1 VAGCLVVSGCRSLLF
16 EHGRLAER
24 NQRLRGHL
32 LVLNIK
38 GNTLMIT
45 RESVETVLGRIR
57 PFMQADGGGIELVV
71 VDGNSATVQL
81 TGMCAV
87 CPSGQITLF
96 LGVEAALRES
106 LPEFEILRV
115 V

>member
-1 VAGCLVVSGCRSLLF
+1 MAD
-16 EHGRLAER
+16 R

-32 LVLNIK
+32 IVLNIK
-38 GNTLMIT
+38 GDTLVIT
-45 RESVETVLGRIR
+45 REGVEAVLGRIR

-81 TGMCAV
+81 TGMCAA
-87 CPSGQITLF
+87 CPSGQLTLF
-96 LGVEAALRES
+96 HGVEAALRES
-106 LPEFEILRV
+106 LPEFSTLRV

>member
-1 VAGCLVVSGCRSLLF
+1 V
-16 EHGRLAER
+16 
-24 NQRLRGHL
+24 

-45 RESVETVLGRIR
+45 RESVETALGRIR

-71 VDGNSATVQL
+71 VDGNSATVHL
-81 TGMCAV
+81 TGMCAA
-87 CPSGQITLF
+87 CPSAQMTLF
-96 LGVEAALRES
+96 LGVETALRES
-106 LPEFEILRV
+106 LPDFETLHV